1 MWIVL
6 GLILAVLMAGLVYLA
21 MLDGKIQVQRKLE
34 IDAPREAVF
43 AAVLD
48 LRTWPQWSP
57 WLMHEVDAE
66 VDFAENCQ
74 VEGGFYRWQGDV
86 IGAGKLT
93 HVKISSPTSIS
104 QEIEFLRPYKS
115 IARIL
120 WEFEPGENGTL
131 VSWSINT
138 EMPFLFRI
146 LARRMQAMIER
157 DYELGLALLGGYLD
171 TETAYPT
178 IAFAGNEELQDFNYW
193 AIPSNGNL
201 RQLEAARRP
210 GVEILQN
217 VLGSNAGL
225 ALTLYYQFDP
235 LGSHYQAE
243 IAVPVADNTPLS
255 NYRRREFKGGR
266 YFKMTLH
273 GDLQFLPLAW
283 YALHSHCRMH
293 KQKLDST
300 RPALEIYHDDLTQ
313 IPDTG
318 SCTTALYIPIT

>member
-1 MWIVL
+1 M
-6 GLILAVLMAGLVYLA
+6 
-21 MLDGKIQVQRKLE
+21 
-34 IDAPREAVF
+34 
-43 AAVLD
+43 
-48 LRTWPQWSP
+48 
-57 WLMHEVDAE
+57 
-66 VDFAENCQ
+66 
-74 VEGGFYRWQGDV
+74 

-93 HVKISSPTSIS
+93 HVTIRSQPSIS
-104 QEIEFLRPYKS
+104 PEIEFLRPYKS

-243 IAVPVADNTPLS
+243 IAVPVADNMPLS

-273 GDLQFLPLAW
+273 GDLQFLPLACH
-283 YALHSHCRMH
+283 ALHSHRRMH

-318 SCTTALYIPIT
+318 SCTTALYIPIS